1 MDPTTNPR
9 LQERRARMEQ
19 MRRSRQSMFKWRW
32 VMLGL
37 GALLAVALLASGSY
51 LIGGILAV
59 LVVARLVMFTRMQR
73 MWKQREA
80 MWDRDRLT

>member
-73 MWKQREA
+73 MWKEREA
-80 MWDRDRLT
+80 RWDRDRLT